1 MGSERR
7 KFDDYHEYMKYRLDR
22 RVEAIKHKAERVY
35 KGYVRN
41 KTDKDNN
48 PDEEDRLWLDQF
60 ANGNGYDICCG
71 DFLIGGEDQA
81 AGVDGDARWV
91 GVDKLCE
98 GDELAFQEPGRV
110 DYIVTN
116 YLEGMPYP
124 LKALNEWWRCLKP
137 EGVLALVC
145 RNANKYSAKYP
156 KGALDNGSRQST
168 FTAVTLS
175 QYLHRAGFKDVKV
188 EETAGVTLRAYAVKE
203 EVQ

>member
-1 MGSERR
+1 MESKRR
-7 KFDDYHEYMKYRLDR
+7 KSSNYHEYMKYRLDR
-22 RVEAIKHKAERVY
+22 RVEAVRVHAEKVY
-35 KGYVRN
+35 NGYVLL

-60 ANGNGYDICCG
+60 AKGNGYDICCG
-71 DFLIGGEDQA
+71 DFLVGGENQA
-81 AGVDGDARWV
+81 IGIDGDGRKV
-91 GVDKLCE
+91 GSDFLCE

-110 DYIVTN
+110 DFIVTN
-116 YLEGMPYP
+116 YLEGLPYP

-156 KGALDNGSRQST
+156 KGALDNGSKQNT

-175 QYLHRAGFKDVKV
+175 HYLYRAGFKDVKI
-188 EETAGVTLRAYAVKE
+188 EEVGLTLRAYAVKE
-203 EVQ
+203 I